1 MIDTRL
7 PAGRAVREC
16 IATMTEDHTE
26 TPRDWDRPGAYP
38 VAPGI
43 FRIPLPM
50 PHDGLRAV
58 NVYAI
63 VSGPRV
69 VLIDGG
75 WAIAEAEQQLAG
87 SLALLGF
94 GLEHITDVL
103 VTHAH
108 RDHYTLAVIIRR
120 KWGTRV
126 SLGAAE
132 RASISELSVRTEWEA
147 PRQVAMLRQAGASEL
162 AEVMLAAETPFDNS
176 VWSLPDR
183 WLADGSRIMLP
194 DQRELGVLHTPGH
207 TRGHVVFHDREQG
220 VLFAGDHVLPHITP
234 SIGFEQIPA
243 RLALADYL
251 TSLALLRQ
259 LPDAR
264 LLPAH
269 GSASRH
275 VHDRVDELIEH
286 HAQRLEAVT
295 KPLAHDAI
303 TAFEVAGQL
312 TWTRRQRPLR
322 DLDPVNQALATLETA
337 AHLDVLAERGHV
349 RRLEGP
355 DRLVRYCL

>member
-1 MIDTRL
+1 
-7 PAGRAVREC
+7 
-16 IATMTEDHTE
+16 MTQDHAQ
-26 TPRDWDRPGAYP
+26 TPRDWERPGAHP

-50 PHDGLRAV
+50 PHDGLKAV

-63 VSGPRV
+63 VSGPGV

-75 WAIAEAEQQLAG
+75 WAIAEAEQQLAA

-108 RDHYTLAVIIRR
+108 RDHYTLAVIIGRR
-120 KWGTRV
+120 WGARV
-126 SLGAAE
+126 SIGAAE
-132 RASISELSVRTEWEA
+132 RASITELTGRTEWEP
-147 PRQVAMLRQAGASEL
+147 PRQVAMLRQAGAGQL

-176 VWSLPDR
+176 VWAPPDR
-183 WLADGSRIMLP
+183 WLDDGSVITLP

-207 TRGHVVFHDREQG
+207 TRGHVVFLDQEQG

-234 SIGFEQIPA
+234 SIGFEQIPP
-243 RLALADYL
+243 RLPLADYL
-251 TSLALLRQ
+251 TSLALLRR

-269 GSASRH
+269 GPVGQH
-275 VHDRVDELIEH
+275 VHERVDELLEH
-286 HAQRLEAVT
+286 HAQRLEAAM

-303 TAFEVAGQL
+303 TAFDVAGQL
-312 TWTRRQRPLR
+312 TWTRRHRALR
-322 DLDPVNQALATLETA
+322 ELDPVNQALATLETA
-337 AHLDVLAERGHV
+337 AHLDVLAERGHI
-349 RRLEGP
+349 RRQEDVDG
-355 DRLVRYCL
+355 LVRYAS